1 MLTASE
7 ISDRLE
13 QVQHRI
19 ADAAR
24 RAGRSVESVRLV
36 LASKTQPPAAVAAA
50 YAAGARNFGENYV
63 QEAVTKR
70 AALVGRDIRWH
81 LIGHLQT
88 NKARIAVE
96 TFDLVQTLDNQRLAA
111 ALSHLHPSPPM
122 PVLVEINLA
131 GEASKSGIAPEG
143 AEALINSV
151 RDQVDVQGLMA
162 IPPVAPV
169 PEAARP
175 FFRELR
181 EFRDRLAAAT
191 GLALSE
197 LSMGMTDDFEVAIL
211 EGATIVRVG
220 RAVFGER

>member
-7 ISDRLE
+7 IIDRLE
-13 QVQHRI
+13 QVQGRI
-19 ADAAR
+19 ADAVRRAR
-24 RAGRSVESVRLV
+24 REAESVRLV

-50 YAAGARNFGENYV
+50 FAAGARDFGENYV

-70 AALVGRDIRWH
+70 AALGERDICWH

-88 NKARIAVE
+88 NKVRIAVD
-96 TFDLVQTLDNQRLAA
+96 TFDLIQTLDNQRLAA
-111 ALSHLHPSPPM
+111 VLSRLHPSPPM

-131 GEASKSGIAPEG
+131 GEASKSGIAPED

-162 IPPVAPV
+162 IPPVISA

-175 FFRELR
+175 FFHELR
-181 EFRDRLAAAT
+181 ELRDRLAAAT

-220 RAVFGER
+220 RAIFGER